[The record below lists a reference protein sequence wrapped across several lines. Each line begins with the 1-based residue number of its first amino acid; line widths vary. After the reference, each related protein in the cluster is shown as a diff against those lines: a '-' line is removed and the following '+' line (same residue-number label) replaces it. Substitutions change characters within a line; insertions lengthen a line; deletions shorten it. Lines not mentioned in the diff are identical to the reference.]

1 MRLKLQNTKLC
12 VYEVIWVQEVRTP
25 SSLFLHRLSAPGKEV
40 GDEMVGGGGG
50 KGFLGGEWRTKRFK
64 EDFKEF
70 CLMETS
76 PFDSSVKYLFFLKAL
91 WN

>member
-40 GDEMVGGGGG
+40 GDEMVGGGGA
-50 KGFLGGEWRTKRFK
+50 KDFWVVSGEQRGLKRISRNFASWRHLPLT
-64 EDFKEF
+64 
-70 CLMETS
+70 
-76 PFDSSVKYLFFLKAL
+76 VQ
-91 WN
+91 